1 MAVNQLKWMSTMS
14 NPSLGDITDFEM
26 CLELKPPERR
36 QKVAEVKVKAVV
48 DRSLDKRNIADI
60 AMKSGCRLFQFVYQ
74 K

>member
-1 MAVNQLKWMSTMS
+1 MAVNQLKWMSPMS

-48 DRSLDKRNIADI
+48 DKVSTSVI
-60 AMKSGCRLFQFVYQ
+60 
-74 K
+74 